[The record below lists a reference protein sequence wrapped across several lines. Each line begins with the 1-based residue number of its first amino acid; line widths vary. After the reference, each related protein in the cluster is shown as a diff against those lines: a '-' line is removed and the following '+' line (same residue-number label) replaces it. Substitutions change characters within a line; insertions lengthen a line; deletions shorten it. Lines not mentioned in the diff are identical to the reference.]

1 MLLDR
6 TKFLRPADFFAT
18 ALAASLPWST
28 SATGILAVLWILAV
42 IPALDLPL
50 LRRVCLTPAGYLPVI
65 LVGLG
70 VAGMLWAEVPWAE
83 RFNGLSSFLKLLFIP
98 LLLCHFT
105 RSERAHH
112 VLIAFIASSFLLLI
126 ASWSLFVWPLMP
138 LFGEPKGLGIP
149 VKDYIS
155 QGAMFTICIFI
166 LAYLAVGH
174 WRDGRLHL
182 SLFLTALILIFVANI
197 FYIATSRT
205 SLVVVLILL
214 IVFGF
219 RLFGWKGS
227 VGLFVAFMILMAV
240 AWPSAN
246 YLRTRVTTLIKEVT
260 AHQPTGVATPAGE
273 RLEFWKR
280 SIESIKASPVFGHG
294 TGSIPDQFRRAAA
307 GRTGMAGEASVNPH
321 NQIFAIGI
329 QLGFIGI
336 AMLLAMWIAHMAL
349 FRFEGFSAWAG
360 LVIVLQNIVGSMFNS
375 HLFDFTHGWA
385 YVVGVGVAGGIA
397 LRVSSGRPA
406 SDTFVA
412 GAGNVQHP
420 LD

>member
-1 MLLDR
+1 MPFDR
-6 TKFLRPADFFAT
+6 TKFLRLADFFAA

-28 SATGILAVLWILAV
+28 SATGILAVLWLLAV

-50 LRRVCLTPAGYLPVI
+50 LRRACLTPAGYLPVI

-70 VAGMLWAEVPWAE
+70 VAGMLWADVPWAE

-105 RSERAHH
+105 RSERGHH
-112 VLIAFIASSFLLLI
+112 VLIAFIASSVLLLI

-138 LFGEPKGLGIP
+138 LFGAPKGLGIP

-155 QGAMFTICIFI
+155 QGAMFTISIFI
-166 LAYLAVGH
+166 LAYLAVRY

-182 SLFLTALILIFVANI
+182 SLLLTALILIFVANI

-205 SLVVVLILL
+205 FLVVIPILL

-219 RLFGWKGS
+219 KHFGWKGAIGLV
-227 VGLFVAFMILMAV
+227 VGFLVLMAV
-240 AWPSAN
+240 AWSSASH
-246 YLRTRVTTLIKEVT
+246 LRQRVVNLVEEVV

-273 RLEFWKR
+273 RLEFWRK
-280 SIESIKASPVFGHG
+280 SIESIKTSPVFGHG

-307 GRTGMAGEASVNPH
+307 GQTGMAGEASVNPH
-321 NQIFAIGI
+321 NQFFAIGI

-336 AMLLAMWIAHMAL
+336 VVLLAMWIAHLAL
-349 FRFEGFSAWAG
+349 FRFQDFSAWVG
-360 LVIVLQNIVGSMFNS
+360 LVIVVQNIVGSMFNS
-375 HLFDFTHGWA
+375 HLFDFTHGWV
-385 YVVGVGVAGGIA
+385 YVVGVGVAGGMA
-397 LRVSSGRPA
+397 LKVSFGRSP
-406 SDTFVA
+406 TE
-412 GAGNVQHP
+412 
-420 LD
+420 